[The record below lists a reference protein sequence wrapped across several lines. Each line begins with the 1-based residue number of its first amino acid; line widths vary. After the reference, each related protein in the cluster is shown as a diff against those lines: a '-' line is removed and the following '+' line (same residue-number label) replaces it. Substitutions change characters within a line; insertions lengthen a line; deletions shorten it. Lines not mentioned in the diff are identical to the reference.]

1 MSEPVVGI
9 LMLKT
14 AFPRSPGD
22 IGNPDTWPFP
32 VRYAVVEPATVA
44 RVVNPDPPMD
54 LLEEPFVAAGERLVA
69 AGCAALTT
77 SCGFLS
83 VFQAS
88 LAARL
93 GVPVVTSSLM
103 QVPMV
108 QAGLA
113 PGRRVGVISIDAGAL
128 TPRHLAAAGV
138 PEDVPLV
145 GTETG
150 AELTRVIAGD
160 LDTLD
165 TAAAEADVLA
175 AGDVLRALARGRCG
189 GPRMHQHGALR
200 AGARGA
206 SRPRRTTSSA
216 WSAGSTAASPRE
228 ASAAA
233 DAGVTPLAPRR
244 FGDG

>member
-14 AFPRSPGD
+14 AFPRPPGD

-44 RVVNPDPPMD
+44 RVVNRAPPID
-54 LLEEPFVAAGERLVA
+54 LLLEPFVEAGERLVA

-88 LAARL
+88 LAERL

-128 TPRHLAAAGV
+128 SPTARELSRI
-138 PEDVPLV
+138 
-145 GTETG
+145 GTARMCCWVRMSRWPG
-150 AELTRVIAGD
+150 SRIAPGN
-160 LDTLD
+160 
-165 TAAAEADVLA
+165 
-175 AGDVLRALARGRCG
+175 
-189 GPRMHQHGALR
+189 
-200 AGARGA
+200 
-206 SRPRRTTSSA
+206 SS
-216 WSAGSTAASPRE
+216 G
-228 ASAAA
+228 
-233 DAGVTPLAPRR
+233 
-244 FGDG
+244 

>member
-175 AGDVLRALARGRCG
+175 AGDVLVARWPEVAAVVLECTNMAPYARALEAHLGLAVYDIVGLVSWLHG
-189 GPRMHQHGALR
+189 G
-200 AGARGA
+200 
-206 SRPRRTTSSA
+206 
-216 WSAGSTAASPRE
+216 
-228 ASAAA
+228 
-233 DAGVTPLAPRR
+233 LAPRS
-244 FGDG
+244 FGGG